1 MSTVHPFID
10 SRAVAFYMRFGM
22 EIEFLD
28 QRLALIQTDRA
39 AETRL
44 PCSVISLCRKKLFVL
59 RAVPDAHTLRN
70 WRSLRY
76 ERLVGDRSSQHSI
89 RLSDQ
94 WQMIFE
100 LDESRSPPAMII
112 LTIDDLPL
120 NLREG

>member
-1 MSTVHPFID
+1 
-10 SRAVAFYMRFGM
+10 
-22 EIEFLD
+22 
-28 QRLALIQTDRA
+28 
-39 AETRL
+39 
-44 PCSVISLCRKKLFVL
+44 VL

-76 ERLVGDRSSQHSI
+76 ERLEGDRSSQHSI
-89 RLSDQ
+89 RLNDQ